1 MNAIRVLD
9 LDGACAR
16 AGLAP
21 EQLTLARLTPT
32 QIERLQRGDVLQVG
46 DAVVTDL
53 ARALGVTKASLEAAR
68 PREAE
73 NDDTP
78 APGLAFDA
86 DPSDDVGV
94 QPDAPADRP
103 QPSAREAFDA
113 EPTAPPM
120 ELALRAV
127 MAASPELYRD
137 EDLELV
143 GAVLSQGEA
152 PAGVS
157 RRGLDV
163 IARTWLTLAVG
174 VRGMDASAVPAILAA
189 ADECDEPRVRMMA
202 EKIRARVAAQARAA
216 ARSTTTTSSKK
227 NTTTKKAETAA

>member
-1 MNAIRVLD
+1 MSAIRVLD
-9 LDGACAR
+9 LGGACAR
-16 AGLAP
+16 AGLSP

-32 QIERLQRGDVLQVG
+32 QIERLARGDVLQVG

-68 PREAE
+68 PREAA

-78 APGLAFDA
+78 SLGLTFDA

-94 QPDAPADRP
+94 QPDAPPDRP

-113 EPTAPPM
+113 EPSTPPM
-120 ELALRAV
+120 ETALRAV
-127 MAASPELYRD
+127 MAESPGLYLD

-174 VRGMDASAVPAILAA
+174 VRGMDVSAVPAILAA
-189 ADECDEPRVRMMA
+189 ADECDEPRVRVMA

-216 ARSTTTTSSKK
+216 ARPTTTSKK
-227 NTTTKKAETAA
+227 NTTTKGETAS